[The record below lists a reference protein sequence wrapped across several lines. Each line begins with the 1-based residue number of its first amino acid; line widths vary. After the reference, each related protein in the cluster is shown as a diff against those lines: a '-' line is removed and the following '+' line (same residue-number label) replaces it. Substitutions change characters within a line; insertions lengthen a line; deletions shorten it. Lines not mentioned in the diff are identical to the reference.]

1 MKYGNTVTFLEH
13 FNHDSYN
20 KGQIGSDKKII
31 TVVYDYLKK
40 INISNEDIQEII
52 SDLAYQTK
60 GTINIPLYL
69 ELISKSFGFINEYEL
84 ETVLTVVKE
93 IHDVY
98 NDNCIGIPLE
108 EFIHDTEETQLK
120 KLFLGKNN
128 KYILKSFKKDVAIK
142 YIADLKFAAA
152 IVLEQKEYQEFLAY
166 IDDYDNYQETYSPL
180 ILFKTYMK
188 VRKSLKDTSKLFWDV
203 LFGNEYIVSLNKNN
217 ITIKQIF
224 KENIYNENEEKL
236 FNTQQLNLFTLEEEP
251 IVKKEHSKE
260 VKSFQLSTIYNS
272 KDLPIFDHEKEIIMY
287 FRTLGDNKDM
297 IVLPKL
303 RNNKI
308 SYSYNVK

>member
-1 MKYGNTVTFLEH
+1 MKYGNNVTFLEH

-31 TVVYDYLKK
+31 TVVNDYLCKL
-40 INISNEDIQEII
+40 NISNEDIKEII

-69 ELISKSFGFINEYEL
+69 ELISKSFGFVDEYEL
-84 ETVLTVVKE
+84 ENVLTVVKE

-98 NDNCIGIPLE
+98 NDNCVGVSLE
-108 EFIHDTEETQLK
+108 EFIHDTEETQLR

-142 YIADLKFAAA
+142 YIADLKFSAA

-188 VRKSLKDTSKLFWDV
+188 VRKSLRDNSKLFWDI

-217 ITIKQIF
+217 ITIRQIF
-224 KENIYNENEEKL
+224 KENLYFTDPKESLNNK
-236 FNTQQLNLFTLEEEP
+236 QLNLFTYEEP
-251 IVKKEHSKE
+251 VIKKEHSKE

-272 KDLPIFDHEKEIIMY
+272 KDLPTFDQEKEFIMY
-287 FRTLGDNKDM
+287 FRTLGENKDM

-308 SYSYNVK
+308 SYTYNVK